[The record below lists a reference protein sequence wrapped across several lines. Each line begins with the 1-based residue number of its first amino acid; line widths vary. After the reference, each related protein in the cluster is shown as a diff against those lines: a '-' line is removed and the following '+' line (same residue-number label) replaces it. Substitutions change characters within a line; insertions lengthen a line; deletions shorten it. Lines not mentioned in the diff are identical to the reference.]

1 MQRRS
6 LSDSQRFRHL
16 LQQTLQWYERE
27 DADTW
32 LQQKSLIQ
40 QHNQT
45 ECNPT
50 RDSGIRRPTAGGVTQ
65 EQFTKLAANELI
77 VVLGYPIIGKSVILL
92 VNKTTFNF
100 S

>member
-1 MQRRS
+1 M
-6 LSDSQRFRHL
+6 
-16 LQQTLQWYERE
+16 
-27 DADTW
+27 
-32 LQQKSLIQ
+32 
-40 QHNQT
+40 
-45 ECNPT
+45 

-92 VNKTTFNF
+92 VNKTTYNF